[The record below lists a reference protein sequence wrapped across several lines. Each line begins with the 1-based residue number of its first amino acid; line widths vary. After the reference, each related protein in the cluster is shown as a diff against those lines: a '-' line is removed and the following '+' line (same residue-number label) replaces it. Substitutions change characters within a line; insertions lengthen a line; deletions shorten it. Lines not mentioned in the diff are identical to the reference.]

1 MVGYFLGGGILFGIF
16 GSNSRNW
23 SKKFDVNF
31 VLIEW
36 FTAKLKAGYLKLSV
50 SSMEFRGPDI

>member
-1 MVGYFLGGGILFGIF
+1 MGEFYLGSIF